1 MDQTATN
8 QFRTALTYLL
18 DQEGRGAQARLADLL
33 GIDRGYLSAIIRGRK
48 PGSEAK
54 RCQIA
59 AHFGMVYE
67 DMLILG
73 RRILNGEDDPSRR
86 GQEGKIPL
94 SKESVDVDAENERV
108 IDFKIPPI
116 TGSGSKNVS
125 EKIINFLQMLDS
137 DSAYSMV
144 LDGLLDIYQDNVRTK
159 QKNSDLE
166 EELRGLKKEN
176 FEMKSQLKEL
186 ESRLDRLESRSDGEE
201 EILRKTA

>member
-1 MDQTATN
+1 MDQSATN
-8 QFRTALTYLL
+8 QFRTALAYLL

-54 RCQIA
+54 RTQIA

-73 RRILNGEDDPSRR
+73 RRIVNGEDDPSRK
-86 GQEGKIPL
+86 GPEGKTSL
-94 SKESVDVDAENERV
+94 STESIDADADKERI

-116 TGSGSKNVS
+116 AGSGSKNVS
-125 EKIINFLQMLDS
+125 AKIISFLQMLDL

-144 LDGLLDIYQDNVRTK
+144 LDGLLDIYQDSVRTK

-176 FEMKSQLKEL
+176 IEMKSQIKEL
-186 ESRLDRLESRSDGEE
+186 ESRLDRLESRSDSEE

>member
-73 RRILNGEDDPSRR
+73 RRILNGEDDPTRR

-94 SKESVDVDAENERV
+94 SKESIDADKERV

-116 TGSGSKNVS
+116 NGSGSKNVS
-125 EKIINFLQMLDS
+125 EKIISFLQMLDS

-144 LDGLLDIYQDNVRTK
+144 LDGLLDIYQDSVRTK

-166 EELRGLKKEN
+166 EQLRALKEEN
-176 FEMKSQLKEL
+176 LEVKNHMKEL
-186 ESRLDRLESRSDGEE
+186 ESRLDRLESRSDDEK